1 MTDPTPRTAGD
12 MPLPGGD
19 FRLFVTRLS
28 FQGML
33 SLGLLE
39 NPVTGTRKVDLD
51 QARMILADLVMLVD
65 RTQGNLDAD
74 EEEHLRKVT
83 GDLGGMLEKLQAA
96 SADEAASAEG

>member
-1 MTDPTPRTAGD
+1 MTDPNPRTAED

-19 FRLFVTRLS
+19 FRLFITRLS

-33 SLGLLE
+33 FLGLLE

-51 QARMILADLVMLVD
+51 QARMIVADLAMLLD

-74 EEEHLRKVT
+74 EEEHLRKIVL
-83 GDLGGMLEKLQAA
+83 DLQGMLAQAESGQETA
-96 SADEAASAEG
+96 Q

>member
-1 MTDPTPRTAGD
+1 MTEPSQQRTAED

-33 SLGLLE
+33 FLGLLE

-51 QARMILADLVMLVD
+51 QARMIVADLAMLLD

-74 EEEHLRKVT
+74 EEEHLRKVVL
-83 GDLGGMLEKLQAA
+83 DLQGMLEKVGTA
-96 SADEAASAEG
+96 G

>member
-1 MTDPTPRTAGD
+1 MTDSPRTAAD

-19 FRLFVTRLS
+19 FRLFITRLS

-33 SLGLLE
+33 FLGLLE

-51 QARMILADLVMLVD
+51 QARMIHADLAMLLD

-83 GDLGGMLEKLQAA
+83 LDLGGLLEKVA
-96 SADEAASAEG
+96 SEQNG